1 MKKTIRQMLTLIL
14 IISVTLQMSIV
25 AFAAP
30 SIPKATSDFY
40 VNDFAGVFSEEE
52 KLSLM
57 DRAVDLADTTDGI
70 QVVITTVASLDGNT
84 VEDYANAMY
93 NQYEIGKNDMGLLIL
108 LSTGDRKIRVEV
120 GKAMETYFNDA
131 KAGRFIDSYAIPKLK
146 DNKFNEGL
154 ISLQT
159 ELINEVRACID
170 KGNVTA
176 EVSKPKE
183 SKPIVINWSAIFLI
197 VAGIVIIGG
206 FIFVVIIIYKKTKK
220 IQELEQ
226 ENAQLV
232 DDNQKAKVE
241 AEKRFEQLEKRY
253 HDKLSETTWRANES
267 LNQTICD
274 YERRYDDLSSKL
286 KDVQN
291 QKQTLTNQL
300 EKLQADKSALSKSL
314 DILRDRYNRVNTLYP
329 TADEDV
335 TRMIEDEIREHD
347 MEEAAKADI
356 MVNEAL
362 LLTADRS
369 IIPKIQKAQRAYN
382 ALSDAQRQYAKADV
396 GKLNDLCEQSMRLQY
411 QFLASEAMTA
421 ITEII
426 AGITVGK
433 EADIDKLSRAK
444 FTYDNLEYAAKQYV
458 DKSIPE
464 NISTLLSQAKR
475 DKKER
480 EEKEEAER
488 KRKEAEERQRQKEAE
503 EKRRKEEAERK
514 RQEEEERRR
523 KRQHEEE
530 ERRKKRQREEEE
542 RRRNFNNHNRFGG
555 GSSGGFGGFGGFGG
569 HSGGGGASRGF

>member
-1 MKKTIRQMLTLIL
+1 MLALIL
-14 IISVTLQMSIV
+14 TIFVTLQMPIV

-93 NQYEIGKNDMGLLIL
+93 NQYEIGRNDMGLLIL

-120 GKAMETYFNDA
+120 GKAMEAYFNDA

-176 EVSKPKE
+176 DASKPEE

-226 ENAQLV
+226 EIAELV
-232 DDNQKAKVE
+232 DDNQKANE
-241 AEKRFEQLEKRY
+241 GYEGQLSRIQAK
-253 HDKLSETTWRANES
+253 
-267 LNQTICD
+267 NQ
-274 YERRYDDLSSKL
+274 S
-286 KDVQN
+286 
-291 QKQTLTNQL
+291 LTNQL
-300 EKLQADKSALSKSL
+300 TKVRADKEAISKEFATL
-314 DILRDRYNRVNTLYP
+314 QDRYNRVSVLYP
-329 TADEDV
+329 TADQDV
-335 TRMIEDEIREHD
+335 TRMIENEIRERD
-347 MEEAAKADI
+347 IAIAAKVDAI
-356 MVNEAL
+356 IEEVLE
-362 LLTADRS
+362 LTADRS
-369 IIPKIQKAQRAYN
+369 IVSQTQQAQSAYN
-382 ALSDAQRQYAKADV
+382 ALSRNQRQYVKADLSR
-396 GKLNDLCEQSMRLQY
+396 LNDLHEQSMKLKY
-411 QFLASEAMTA
+411 QFLASEATDK
-421 ITEII
+421 IRKII
-426 AGITVGK
+426 AGITIAK
-433 EADIDKLSRAK
+433 EANIDALKKAK
-444 FTYDNLEYAAKQYV
+444 GVYDNLHTEAKKYV
-458 DKSIPE
+458 DSSIPKKV
-464 NISTLLSQAKR
+464 SALLSQAEC
-475 DKKER
+475 DKEER
-480 EEKEEAER
+480 E
-488 KRKEAEERQRQKEAE
+488 KR
-503 EKRRKEEAERK
+503 
-514 RQEEEERRR
+514 
-523 KRQHEEE
+523 EEE
-530 ERRKKRQREEEE
+530 ERRKRRQQEEEE